1 MADAESQPPVRDS
14 VPSDTMSY
22 GSTSAS
28 SAAASSAAASS
39 ASNGSVSHSP
49 AAPGS
54 VAKASAASASLAAGG
69 AARTGPTAA
78 NGRVVRGT
86 GSRRDSDEIV
96 AEIERTRENLART
109 IDALADRVSPA
120 SNVRRLKE
128 RASAELAKP
137 EVQLAAAAI
146 ALAMTSYVIYRIVRG
161 RRS

>member
-1 MADAESQPPVRDS
+1 VRS
-14 VPSDTMSY
+14 
-22 GSTSAS
+22 
-28 SAAASSAAASS
+28 
-39 ASNGSVSHSP
+39 
-49 AAPGS
+49 
-54 VAKASAASASLAAGG
+54 K
-69 AARTGPTAA
+69 
-78 NGRVVRGT
+78 

-146 ALAMTSYVIYRIVRG
+146 TLAMTGYVIYRILRR